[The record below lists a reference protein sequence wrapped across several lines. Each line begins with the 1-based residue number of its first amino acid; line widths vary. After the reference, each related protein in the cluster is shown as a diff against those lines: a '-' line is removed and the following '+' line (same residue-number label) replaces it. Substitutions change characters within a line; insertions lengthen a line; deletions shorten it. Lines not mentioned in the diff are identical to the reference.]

1 MGGSK
6 GLIWPSAAAVLPALS
21 PVVGP
26 DAVACAF
33 FAVSKKRVLLIR
45 CSESIKFLGGG

>member
-21 PVVGP
+21 SVGP